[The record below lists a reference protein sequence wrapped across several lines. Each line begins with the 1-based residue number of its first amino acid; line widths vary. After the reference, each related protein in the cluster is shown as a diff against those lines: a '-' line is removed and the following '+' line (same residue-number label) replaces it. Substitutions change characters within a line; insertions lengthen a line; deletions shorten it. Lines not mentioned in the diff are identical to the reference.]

1 MKFRRPYI
9 EEDHKAVEHN
19 GGDTDDGVEDEDHGD
34 HEEGG
39 LVEPGPGAR
48 HNLQH
53 RARYRHE
60 LFYNS
65 KAISRFSLIFYKNC
79 GQNALATF
87 SKLKFKTK

>member
-1 MKFRRPYI
+1 MKFHRPYV

-34 HEEGG
+34 HEEGR
-39 LVEPGPGAR
+39 LVEPGPGTR

-53 RARYRHE
+53 RSRYRDE

-65 KAISRFSLIFYKNC
+65 KAISRELFYKNC
-79 GQNALATF
+79 GQNALVT
-87 SKLKFKTK
+87 LNW

>member
-1 MKFRRPYI
+1 MKFRRPYV

-53 RARYRHE
+53 R
-60 LFYNS
+60 S
-65 KAISRFSLIFYKNC
+65 
-79 GQNALATF
+79 
-87 SKLKFKTK
+87 